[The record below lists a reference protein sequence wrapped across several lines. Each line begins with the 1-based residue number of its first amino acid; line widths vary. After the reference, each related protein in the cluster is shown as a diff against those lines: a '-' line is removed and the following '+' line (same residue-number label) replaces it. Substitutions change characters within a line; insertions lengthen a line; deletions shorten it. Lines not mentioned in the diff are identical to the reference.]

1 MAQLF
6 ESSDVEFAPFTLRVG
21 AERAAA
27 IRPFLPFQT
36 KPVQIFEHG
45 RNKFRFATG
54 TIQVLVAQDKGAAA
68 GDCTLLGGPECP
80 GMTEMK
86 KTCGGGRETAAV
98 NLRLCDPRVH
108 VQIKML

>member
-1 MAQLF
+1 MLTPGRPTGGRLGAGA
-6 ESSDVEFAPFTLRVG
+6 EHRVAISGVG

-54 TIQVLVAQDKGAAA
+54 TIQVLVAQDKDAAA
-68 GDCTLLGGPECP
+68 SVGSLLRGPECS
-80 GMTEMK
+80 GVTEMEK
-86 KTCGGGRETAAV
+86 AGGRGREPAAI
-98 NLRLCDPRVH
+98 RVRD
-108 VQIKML
+108 